1 MSNFESVKKFM
12 LKFGQEVKENA
23 DFPSEK
29 ITKLRYDLIS
39 EELGELKSAIGKK
52 DLKEIAEL
60 KMNDLNANSIEMA
73 IEMIRGTARSM
84 GLEVE
89 K

>member
-29 ITKLRYDLIS
+29 ITKLRYY
-39 EELGELKSAIGKK
+39 
-52 DLKEIAEL
+52 
-60 KMNDLNANSIEMA
+60 
-73 IEMIRGTARSM
+73 
-84 GLEVE
+84 
-89 K
+89 